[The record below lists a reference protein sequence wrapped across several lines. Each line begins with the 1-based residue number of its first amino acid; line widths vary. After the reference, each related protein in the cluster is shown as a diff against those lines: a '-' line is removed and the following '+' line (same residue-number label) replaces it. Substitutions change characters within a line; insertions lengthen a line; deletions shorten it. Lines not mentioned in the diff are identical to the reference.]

1 MLQEVLRDID
11 RLKERLDRAR
21 PLTPAEARRLREYL
35 LVEWT
40 HHSTALEG
48 NTLDLRETRVVLLDG
63 LAVGGKTLREHLEVV
78 DHRDAIEW
86 LESAV
91 REGLPLSEGLI
102 RELNRLV
109 LKSTLPEE
117 AGKYRRGGARVAGS
131 RHVPPP
137 AWDVPFLVRE
147 TVREYDARRGK
158 EHPVALAAWLHWRL
172 VFIHPFTDG
181 NGRTARLLMN
191 FSLMSGGYPP
201 AVIRKEDRER
211 YLDALEEASVRG
223 NLEPFTRLLAERV
236 KEGLCLRLE
245 IVGGEPP
252 EQSQGPAGQRP
263 ERPLP

>member
-1 MLQEVLRDID
+1 MLSNVLVEVD
-11 RLKERLDRAR
+11 RLKRELDRTR

-48 NTLDLRETRVVLLDG
+48 NTLDLGETRLVLLDG
-63 LAVGGKTLREHLEVV
+63 LTIGGKTLREHLEVV

-86 LESAV
+86 MESVV
-91 REGLPLSEGLI
+91 REKQPLSEGLI

-117 AGKYRRGGARVAGS
+117 AGRYRRGGRRIAGS

-137 AWDVPFLVRE
+137 AWDVPDLVRSMIE
-147 TVREYDARRGK
+147 QYTARKEK
-158 EHPVALAAWLHWRL
+158 EHPVVLAAWLHWRF

-191 FSLMSGGYPP
+191 FSLLSDGYPP

-211 YLDALEEASVRG
+211 YLDTLEDASVSG
-223 NLEPFTRLLAERV
+223 DLEPFSLLVAERV
-236 KEGLCLRLE
+236 KEELRLRLE
-245 IVGGEPP
+245 IAGKVSLKAKKPK
-252 EQSQGPAGQRP
+252 GPS
-263 ERPLP
+263 L